1 MKTRSPMKK
10 VLILSFI
17 FLSFTSFCQKVKD
30 STKVEQTDQSIES
43 IDTIK
48 FQQIFKCRNSVQLEL
63 LGSGS
68 LYSLN
73 YERILING
81 HRWKTAASAGLCYL
95 KAPTWS
101 GFVIPVMISEMY
113 SLKNHH
119 IVLGLGASPNYAS
132 NTVYGNSFEVFL
144 SGRFGYRFQK
154 PTGRML
160 FAIHYTPILIPETR
174 DFGNWGGITFGFTF

>member
-1 MKTRSPMKK
+1 M
-10 VLILSFI
+10 ILSFI
-17 FLSFTSFCQKVKD
+17 FLSFTSFCQEERD
-30 STKVEQTDQSIES
+30 STEVEQTNQSIKS

-48 FQQIFKCRNSVQLEL
+48 FQRAFQRKNSFQLEL

-73 YERILING
+73 YERILLNG
-81 HRWKTAASAGLCYL
+81 DRWKTAASAGLCYW
-95 KAPTWS
+95 KTPTWS

-119 IVLGLGASPNYAS
+119 IVLGLGASPNFVS
-132 NTVYGNSFEVFL
+132 NIQYGNSVEVFL

-174 DFGNWGGITFGFTF
+174 DFGNWGGITFGYTF